1 MLLSLGRC
9 NLFSNKYNHQF
20 IVNGHPILDP
30 KDKDIIQENGQVM
43 SLLKVNE

>member
-20 IVNGHPILDP
+20 ILKGYPILDP
-30 KDKDIIQENGQVM
+30 KNKDMIQENGQVM
-43 SLLKVNE
+43 SLLKVNK